1 MTRFA
6 LPTYFQPITTSNS
19 RAFFQQ
25 HAAFSRLQA
34 AVLLVVS
41 YSERMMNSDNN
52 NKRQVEGQRRAAP
65 RKRVASERSVG
76 ERHGAAH
83 REDTGQR
90 SRAGRQEDVP
100 RRLETDQRPGAAS
113 RRSEAGQRP
122 GVASRRLE
130 TNRRPGATARPAAQW
145 GTRPVPR
152 PSAAPTR
159 PAPRPAASAALT
171 RSSARPS
178 APASP
183 SRSSV
188 RLSASASGAS
198 RSAECPSARPS
209 ARPARSAAPH
219 GTAHTSGRLAAPAPL
234 RSGTR
239 TMARASEPARS
250 ARSMSAVP
258 ALFGIDLRIVGAVLL
273 VLIAAIVLVVRGC
286 SGSEPSS
293 AASAP
298 ATSATPVA
306 EESQVDIEAYRDQV
320 FSWLE
325 DDCAEA
331 LMTTAATDAD
341 AAWIVSH
348 IDGYAV
354 DGSSVQYKLLKLA
367 ATEPQARPFV
377 RNWPDCYPSDQAV
390 SCSSGWDGRVPRLYQ
405 WDERWG
411 YTLYCNTTFALTG
424 CCPTSLAMV
433 YQGLTGA
440 SDRSPYDLGV
450 MAARGGYMDSFNGTD
465 TAFLTNCASELGL
478 SCRQLSVSSDSIT
491 SALSAGEVIIC
502 NVGPGDFTTGGH
514 FIVLAGLDSAGD
526 VVVNDPFS
534 AARSAVSWPAQTI
547 AGQTKALYAYSL
559 A

>member
-1 MTRFA
+1 M
-6 LPTYFQPITTSNS
+6 
-19 RAFFQQ
+19 
-25 HAAFSRLQA
+25 
-34 AVLLVVS
+34 LLAVS

-52 NKRQVEGQRRAAP
+52 NKRQIEGQRRAAP
-65 RKRVASERSVG
+65 RKRVASERLAG
-76 ERHGAAH
+76 ERQGAAC
-83 REDTGQR
+83 RGDMGQC
-90 SRAGRQEDVP
+90 SRAGRQEGAPP
-100 RRLETDQRPGAAS
+100 RPSSDCAADSGRRRARHRETPVGPASNSARSS
-113 RRSEAGQRP
+113 RRD
-122 GVASRRLE
+122 
-130 TNRRPGATARPAAQW
+130 TARPSD
-145 GTRPVPR
+145 
-152 PSAAPTR
+152 SAST
-159 PAPRPAASAALT
+159 ASAPA
-171 RSSARPS
+171 RSARPS
-178 APASP
+178 APAS
-183 SRSSV
+183 
-188 RLSASASGAS
+188 GAL
-198 RSAECPSARPS
+198 RSAERPSARPS
-209 ARPARSAAPH
+209 ARPFSLASA
-219 GTAHTSGRLAAPAPL
+219 S
-234 RSGTR
+234 
-239 TMARASEPARS
+239 ARS
-250 ARSMSAVP
+250 ARSISAVP

-273 VLIAAIVLVVRGC
+273 ILVVATILVVRGC
-286 SGSEPSS
+286 SDSEPSS

-298 ATSATPVA
+298 AASATPVA

-325 DDCAEA
+325 DDYAEA
-331 LMTTAATDAD
+331 LMTAAETDAD

-348 IDGYAV
+348 IDRYAV
-354 DGSSVQYKLLKLA
+354 DGSTVQYKLLKLA

-377 RNWPDCYPSDQAV
+377 RNWPDCYPSDQAG

-465 TAFLTNCASELGL
+465 TAFLMTCAPELGL

-534 AARSAVSWPAQTI
+534 AERSAMSWPAQTI

>member
-1 MTRFA
+1 M
-6 LPTYFQPITTSNS
+6 
-19 RAFFQQ
+19 
-25 HAAFSRLQA
+25 
-34 AVLLVVS
+34 
-41 YSERMMNSDNN
+41 
-52 NKRQVEGQRRAAP
+52 
-65 RKRVASERSVG
+65 
-76 ERHGAAH
+76 
-83 REDTGQR
+83 
-90 SRAGRQEDVP
+90 
-100 RRLETDQRPGAAS
+100 
-113 RRSEAGQRP
+113 
-122 GVASRRLE
+122 
-130 TNRRPGATARPAAQW
+130 
-145 GTRPVPR
+145 
-152 PSAAPTR
+152 
-159 PAPRPAASAALT
+159 
-171 RSSARPS
+171 
-178 APASP
+178 
-183 SRSSV
+183 
-188 RLSASASGAS
+188 
-198 RSAECPSARPS
+198 
-209 ARPARSAAPH
+209 
-219 GTAHTSGRLAAPAPL
+219 
-234 RSGTR
+234 
-239 TMARASEPARS
+239 
-250 ARSMSAVP
+250 P

-273 VLIAAIVLVVRGC
+273 ILVVATILVVRGC
-286 SGSEPSS
+286 SDSEPSS

-298 ATSATPVA
+298 AASATPVA

-325 DDCAEA
+325 DDYAEA
-331 LMTTAATDAD
+331 LMTAAETDAD

-348 IDGYAV
+348 IDRYAV
-354 DGSSVQYKLLKLA
+354 DGSTVQYKLLKLA
-367 ATEPQARPFV
+367 ATELQARPFV
-377 RNWPDCYPSDQAV
+377 RNWPDCYPSDQAG

-465 TAFLTNCASELGL
+465 TAFLMNCAPELGL

-534 AARSAVSWPAQTI
+534 AERSAMSWPAQTI

>member
-1 MTRFA
+1 MVRCCNMLQLRITLSWVFRNTNFPQSACLLKMTRFA
-6 LPTYFQPITTSNS
+6 LPTYFQPIPTSNS
-19 RAFFQQ
+19 GAFFQQ

-34 AVLLVVS
+34 AVLLAVS

-65 RKRVASERSVG
+65 RKRVASERSAG
-76 ERHGAAH
+76 ERQGAA
-83 REDTGQR
+83 RRGDMGQR
-90 SRAGRQEDVP
+90 SRAGRQEDTPP
-100 RRLETDQRPGAAS
+100 RPGMEHRPGAAS
-113 RRSEAGQRP
+113 RR
-122 GVASRRLE
+122 LE
-130 TNRRPGATARPAAQW
+130 TDRRPGEISRPAAQR
-145 GTRPVPR
+145 G
-152 PSAAPTR
+152 TR
-159 PAPRPAASAALT
+159 PAPRPSASAAST

-178 APASP
+178 APAS
-183 SRSSV
+183 
-188 RLSASASGAS
+188 GAS
-198 RSAECPSARPS
+198 RSAERPSARPP

-219 GTAHTSGRLAAPAPL
+219 GTARTSGRPAAPAPL

-250 ARSMSAVP
+250 ARSVSAAP
-258 ALFGIDLRIVGAVLL
+258 TLFGFDLRIIGAVLVVL
-273 VLIAAIVLVVRGC
+273 VVAIVLVVRGC

-298 ATSATPVA
+298 AASATPVA

-325 DDCAEA
+325 DDYAEA
-331 LMTTAATDAD
+331 LMTAAETDAD

-348 IDGYAV
+348 IDCYAV

-367 ATEPQARPFV
+367 ATEPQARLFV
-377 RNWPDCYPSDQAV
+377 RNWPNCYPSDQAG

-491 SALSAGEVIIC
+491 SALSAGEVVIC

-514 FIVLAGLDSAGD
+514 FIVLAGLDNAGD

-534 AARSAVSWPAQTI
+534 AERSAVSWPAQTI